1 MRRIALTA
9 LVFAAL
15 AAPAHAAAPAKVVLT
30 SCERNARAAEF
41 QARMGEV
48 DGATRL
54 KMRFTL
60 QARHAGQKAY
70 HRVLA
75 PGFRTWST
83 AAPGKTSWVFT
94 RRVEALIGPARY
106 RAIVRFQWLDADG
119 NVVARAKRTSRS
131 CKQPDHRP
139 NLRIKSITH
148 PTRHRYE
155 AVVVNN
161 GRTATGPF
169 DVQLAIGDTLLAPV
183 GVADLASHAE
193 QVVSFQGPRCEV
205 GTALIATADP
215 LNIVDERNELDNAF
229 TQTCG

>member
-9 LVFAAL
+9 VLFAAL
-15 AAPAHAAAPAKVVLT
+15 AAPAHAAAPAKVVLS
-30 SCERNARAAEF
+30 SCEPNARAAEF

-75 PGFRTWST
+75 PGVRTWST

-106 RAIVRFQWLDADG
+106 RAVVRFQWLDADG
-119 NVVARAKRTSRS
+119 NVLARAKRTSRS

-139 NLRIKSITH
+139 NLRIKSIAH
-148 PTRHRYE
+148 PARHRYT
-155 AVVVNN
+155 AVVVNS
-161 GRTATGPF
+161 GRTASGPF
-169 DVQLAIGDTLLAPV
+169 DVQAAIGDTLLAPV
-183 GVADLASHAE
+183 GVEDLAPHTE
-193 QVVSFQGPRCEV
+193 QVVTFHGPPCEV
-205 GTALIATADP
+205 GVALTATADP
-215 LNIVDERNELDNAF
+215 LNVVDERNELDNTF
-229 TQTCG
+229 TKTCG